1 MFISLCF
8 TSSLSVLSNF
18 WAAAL
23 GTWLTVGLEVMR
35 TGVLGRISGGIRP
48 GDTGL
53 RYGLKAAA
61 AAAAALALVARPGVI
76 ENMGCTTA

>member
-1 MFISLCF
+1 M
-8 TSSLSVLSNF
+8 
-18 WAAAL
+18 
-23 GTWLTVGLEVMR
+23 GTWLTVGLEAMR

-61 AAAAALALVARPGVI
+61 AAAAAALALVARPGVT
-76 ENMGCTTA
+76 ENMGWRFRESKVKMAK

>member
-1 MFISLCF
+1 
-8 TSSLSVLSNF
+8 
-18 WAAAL
+18 
-23 GTWLTVGLEVMR
+23 MR

-61 AAAAALALVARPGVI
+61 AALGLVARPGVT
-76 ENMGCTTA
+76 ENMG